1 MSIEV
6 DLESC
11 IGAGLCVMAAPDVFD
26 QDPADGRVV
35 VLVDDPAA
43 DQLSMVREAVGLC
56 PTAAIALREK
66 RESHR

>member
-1 MSIEV
+1 MTIEV

-35 VLVDDPAA
+35 VISEELSD
-43 DQLSMVREAVGLC
+43 DQLPAVREAISLC
-56 PTAAIALREK
+56 PTAVLALREAQ
-66 RESHR
+66 RSA

>member
-1 MSIEV
+1 MTIEV

-35 VLVDDPAA
+35 VLVDAPDP
-43 DQLSMVREAVGLC
+43 DQMASVREAIGLC
-56 PTAAIALREK
+56 PTAVLALREGRK
-66 RESHR
+66 AH

>member
-26 QDPADGRVV
+26 QNPADGRVV
-35 VLVDDPAA
+35 VLVDEPSP
-43 DQLSMVREAVGLC
+43 DQIGAVREAVGLC
-56 PTAAIALREK
+56 PTAVLALREDS
-66 RESHR
+66 ESSR

>member
-1 MSIEV
+1 MTIEV

-11 IGAGLCVMAAPDVFD
+11 IGAGLCVMAAPEVFD

-43 DQLSMVREAVGLC
+43 DQLPAVREAVGLC
-56 PTAAIALREK
+56 PTAVLALREN
-66 RESHR
+66 RESNR

>member
-35 VLVDDPAA
+35 VLVDEPAP
-43 DQLSMVREAVGLC
+43 DQIGAVREAVGLC
-56 PTAAIALREK
+56 PTAVLALREDWEGT
-66 RESHR
+66 R